1 MVHEQTGKLW
11 LMLAVCIYFNL
22 LDLLATL
29 SLCQSWGWELELNPV
44 MRYFFT
50 IDPLLGAF
58 IKMAAALLF
67 VIAVQYA
74 AYDHFTSVYRGT
86 FLVTFIYTSLF
97 GWHMLNCVVYY

>member
-1 MVHEQTGKLW
+1 MVQEQGRKLW
-11 LMLAVCIYFNL
+11 LMLAVCIYLNL

-29 SLCQSWGWELELNPV
+29 SFCQSWGWELELNPV

-58 IKMAAALLF
+58 IKMAAVLLF

-74 AYDHFTSVYRGT
+74 AYEHFVRVYRGT
-86 FLVTFIYTSLF
+86 FFVTFIYTSLF
-97 GWHMLNCVVYY
+97 GWHMLNWGINY